1 MFENVLS
8 FAKNIKNKSPSY
20 LYHLIPKPSTSYS
33 TQNSKNS
40 SPIKANHSFFKKHFF
55 LSTIIE
61 WNKLD
66 LNIHSSPYFKLFR
79 IYKALS

>member
-55 LSTIIE
+55 
-61 WNKLD
+61 
-66 LNIHSSPYFKLFR
+66 IHYHRMEQIRFEYSLFS
-79 IYKALS
+79 LFQTFQNL